1 MARTK
6 YAESNPKPIR
16 RPGVVDRQE
25 YVLNARAN
33 AVRGQDLPQSKLLE
47 LDVIDIRSAARQ
59 RAALLKHIK
68 DNLSNEALCKRYG
81 IHKRTLE
88 KILSRETW
96 SHLP

>member
-6 YAESNPKPIR
+6 YAENNPAPLR
-16 RPGVVDRQE
+16 RAGVMERTE
-25 YVLNARAN
+25 YLQRRSEFAP
-33 AVRGQDLPQSKLLE
+33 RGQDLPHAKLLD
-47 LDVIDIRSAARQ
+47 LDVIDIRSAQRQ
-59 RAALLKHIK
+59 REALLKHIRE
-68 DNLSNEALCKRYG
+68 NLSNETLCKRYG